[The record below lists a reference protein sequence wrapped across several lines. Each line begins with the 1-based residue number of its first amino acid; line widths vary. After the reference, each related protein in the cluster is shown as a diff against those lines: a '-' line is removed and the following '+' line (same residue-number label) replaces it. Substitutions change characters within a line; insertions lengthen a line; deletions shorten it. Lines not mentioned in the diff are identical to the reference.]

1 MNKSS
6 KLHMKTDEFKKQ
18 GYKVIDWLADYYEH
32 VEEYPVLSQVEP
44 GDIRSKLPEK
54 APNTGRAHDEILN
67 DMNILMPGITHW
79 QSPNFHAFFPCAT
92 SGPAILGDLI
102 STGLGV
108 NGMSW
113 ATSPACTELETHI
126 LDWLVDMMDLPVKF
140 KSNSKGGG
148 VIQDTASSAS
158 LVALLCSRE
167 KASNGRTNEN
177 GSNGEF
183 IAYTSSQAHSSI
195 EKAVKIAGIGKNNM
209 RMVDVDQNFSMDS
222 SHLRQLIEKD
232 ISNGLK
238 PIFVCATVGTTSS
251 TAIDPVNEIGKI
263 CKEFG
268 IWLHVDAAM
277 AGPAALCKEYRF
289 INDGLNYAD
298 SYNFNPHKWML
309 TSFDCS
315 ICYVADRSQLIN
327 TMSILP
333 EYLKNKTSTSESV
346 FDLRD
351 WGIPLGRRFRALK
364 LWHVINYYGVSGLQE
379 FIRTHMENTKVLRSW
394 IEKEKDFEIVTPT
407 PLTLICFRHTKGNNF
422 TEKLL
427 NTINES
433 GKAYMTHTK
442 LNDQYI
448 IRFSV
453 GQTSTT
459 IDHLKET
466 WNYIVK
472 TSKGI
477 IEV

>member
-177 GSNGEF
+177 GSNGDF

-315 ICYVADRSQLIN
+315 IFYVADRSQLIN

-379 FIRTHMENTKVLRSW
+379 FIRTHMENTKILRSW
-394 IEKEKDFEIVTPT
+394 IDMEKDFEIITPT

-472 TSKGI
+472 TSKGM
-477 IEV
+477 IEA

>member
-167 KASNGRTNEN
+167 EASNGRTNEN

-315 ICYVADRSQLIN
+315 IFYVADRSQLIN

-379 FIRTHMENTKVLRSW
+379 FIRTHMENTKILRSW
-394 IEKEKDFEIVTPT
+394 IEMEKDFEIVTPT

-472 TSKGI
+472 TSKGM
-477 IEV
+477 IEA

>member
-315 ICYVADRSQLIN
+315 IFYVADRSQLIN

-379 FIRTHMENTKVLRSW
+379 FIRTHMENTKILRSW
-394 IEKEKDFEIVTPT
+394 IEMEKDFEIVTPT

-472 TSKGI
+472 TSKGM
-477 IEV
+477 IEA

>member
-79 QSPNFHAFFPCAT
+79 QSPHFHAFFPCAT

-167 KASNGRTNEN
+167 EASNGRTNEN

-209 RMVDVDQNFSMDS
+209 RMVDVDQHFSMDS

-298 SYNFNPHKWML
+298 SYNFNPHKWLL

-315 ICYVADRSQLIN
+315 IFYVADRSQLIN

-379 FIRTHMENTKVLRSW
+379 FIRTHMENTKILRSW
-394 IEKEKDFEIVTPT
+394 IEMEKDFEIVTPT

-472 TSKGI
+472 TSKGM
-477 IEV
+477 IEA